1 MILTLL
7 TMLVDRH
14 AVYQMPLTG
23 EYILTMVII
32 FPTTFVLLVSCTMVI
47 HYISRLHLGLNLLNL
62 EKKKLFG
69 RMHEGTLILS
79 KVISDRTQDKTMT
92 SLDRAI
98 NE

>member
-1 MILTLL
+1 MIFVLL

-23 EYILTMVII
+23 EYIFTMVII
-32 FPTTFVLLVSCTMVI
+32 FATTFVILVSCTMVI
-47 HYISRLHLGLNLLNL
+47 HYISRLHQGLNLLNL

-79 KVISDRTQDKTMT
+79 RVMSDRTQNKTMM
-92 SLDRAI
+92 SQDIA
-98 NE
+98 